1 MKDRTVYLV
10 LENGKVFNG
19 HSFGA
24 SGETVGELAVSTSMV
39 GYLETLTDPSYLGQI
54 VVQTFPSIGNYGVI
68 ASDLE
73 SDASVLNAYIVREWC
88 QEPSNFRCEGDLDT
102 FLKERGVIGLYGID
116 TRELTRIV
124 RANGVMNAKITD
136 DISDLESIVAE
147 LKSFAVKHAVETVT
161 TKEAKTFAP
170 EGDAALKL
178 AALDL
183 GTRREFIRAFTAR
196 GCEVTL
202 LPASTAAAAILD
214 GGFDGVFLTSGPG
227 DPAENTAVIDTVKTL
242 LAEGMPLFGIGLG
255 HQILALAH
263 GAKTEKMAYGHRG
276 GSQPS
281 LELGSPRIHN
291 TPQNHGYTVVRDSL
305 PANAR
310 VLYEN
315 VNDAD
320 VEGIAYEGE
329 KAFSVQFYPSRDV
342 CAEYDR
348 FVDMMKGG
356 DKTCR

>member
-10 LENGKVFNG
+10 LENGKVFSG

-24 SGETVGELAVSTSMV
+24 SGETVGELAISTSMV
-39 GYLETLTDPSYLGQI
+39 GYLETLTDPAYYGQI

-73 SDASVLNAYIVREWC
+73 SDVASLNAYIVREWC

-102 FLKERGVIGLYGID
+102 FLKEQNVIGLYGID

-124 RANGVMNAKITD
+124 RAEGTMNAKVTS
-136 DISDLESIVAE
+136 DISNVDAIVEE
-147 LKSFAVKHAVETVT
+147 LKGYSVKGAVEAVTVKEPTVFSAEGET
-161 TKEAKTFAP
+161 TA
-170 EGDAALKL
+170 KL
-178 AALDL
+178 AALDF
-183 GTRREFIRAFTAR
+183 GTRREFIRAFTSR

-202 LPASTAAAAILD
+202 LPASTTAASILE
-214 GGFDGVFLTSGPG
+214 GGYDGVFLTAGPG
-227 DPAENTAVIDTVKTL
+227 DPAENTAVVNEIKVL
-242 LAEGMPLFGIGLG
+242 IENGVPLFGIGLG
-255 HQILALAH
+255 HQLLALAH
-263 GAKTEKMAYGHRG
+263 GAQTVKMAYGHRG

-281 LELGSPRIHN
+281 LQIGSARIHN
-291 TPQNHGYTVVRDSL
+291 TPQNHGYTVVRESL
-305 PANAR
+305 PANAE

-320 VEGIAYEGE
+320 VEGIAYKGE
-329 KAFSVQFYPSRDV
+329 QSFSVQFYPSRDV

-348 FVDMMKGG
+348 FVEMMKGG
-356 DKTCR
+356 DETCR

>member
-10 LENGKVFNG
+10 LENGKVFSG

-24 SGETVGELAVSTSMV
+24 SGETVGEIAVSTSMV
-39 GYLETLTDPSYLGQI
+39 GYLETLTDPSYFGQI

-73 SDASVLNAYIVREWC
+73 SDAAYLKAYIVREWC
-88 QEPSNFRCEGDLDT
+88 QEPSNFRCEGNLDT
-102 FLKERGVIGLYGID
+102 FLKDQGVIGLYGID

-124 RANGVMNAKITD
+124 RAEGSMNAKVTF
-136 DISDLESIVAE
+136 DISNIPAIVEE
-147 LKSFAVKHAVETVT
+147 LKSYTIKGAVDAVTSKEVAVFKAEEETV
-161 TKEAKTFAP
+161 A
-170 EGDAALKL
+170 KL
-178 AALDL
+178 AVLDL
-183 GTRREFIRAFTAR
+183 GTRLEFIRAFTSR
-196 GCEVTL
+196 GCEVTV
-202 LPASTAAAAILD
+202 LPASTTAETILE

-227 DPAENTAVIDTVKTL
+227 DPTENTAVIETVKTL
-242 LAEGMPLFGIGLG
+242 LNNGIPLFGIGLG

-281 LELGSPRIHN
+281 LQLGTTRIHN
-291 TPQNHGYTVVRDSL
+291 TPQNHGYTVVRESL
-305 PANAR
+305 PEGAV

-315 VNDAD
+315 VNDGD
-320 VEGIAYEGE
+320 IEGLAYNGE

-342 CAEYDR
+342 CADYDR

-356 DKTCR
+356 DESCR